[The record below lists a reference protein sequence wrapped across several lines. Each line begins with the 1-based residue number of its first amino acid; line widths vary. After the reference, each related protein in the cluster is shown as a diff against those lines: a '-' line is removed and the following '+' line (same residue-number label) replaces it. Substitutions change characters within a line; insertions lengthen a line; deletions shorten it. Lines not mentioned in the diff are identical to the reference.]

1 MLESIYIG
9 MSGLTAYSK
18 GLQTISNNVANM
30 NSPGFKASTPR
41 FADLFYGQ
49 QFAPNQPGSLNV
61 MSFGSGVEYGYASLN
76 FKQGDIQSSDGQ
88 LDLAIRGDGFLTL
101 LDKDTIRY
109 ARTGQFVVG
118 DDNWIVDKVTG
129 MKLAAL
135 DASGKPAAI
144 SINGKRT
151 SPPSAT
157 TSVQFTDNLSS
168 SATSFSVPN
177 VDVYDANG
185 AKHTLTI
192 AFKPDNA
199 SFPGRWTVSVTE
211 KDSSIP
217 VQEGTLQ
224 FLGGIPEAGMDSID
238 VTLRPSGGSPFTFKL
253 DFSSGVTSFSSGSTS
268 TLRVAKSDGSAPGD
282 LSTLTVDDD
291 GALVIGYSNGKSA
304 KLGVVALANFVDPQS
319 LQQTGKGLFDASKAS
334 PPTYVASKGPGVGQL
349 LSGSTESSNVD
360 LSVEF
365 GRLILIQRGFQ
376 ASSQVI
382 TTANEMIM
390 QLFQM
395 RGGQG

>member
-1 MLESIYIG
+1 
-9 MSGLTAYSK
+9 
-18 GLQTISNNVANM
+18 
-30 NSPGFKASTPR
+30 
-41 FADLFYGQ
+41 
-49 QFAPNQPGSLNV
+49 
-61 MSFGSGVEYGYASLN
+61 
-76 FKQGDIQSSDGQ
+76 
-88 LDLAIRGDGFLTL
+88 
-101 LDKDTIRY
+101 
-109 ARTGQFVVG
+109 
-118 DDNWIVDKVTG
+118 
-129 MKLAAL
+129 
-135 DASGKPAAI
+135 
-144 SINGKRT
+144 
-151 SPPSAT
+151 
-157 TSVQFTDNLSS
+157 
-168 SATSFSVPN
+168 
-177 VDVYDANG
+177 
-185 AKHTLTI
+185 
-192 AFKPDNA
+192 
-199 SFPGRWTVSVTE
+199 
-211 KDSSIP
+211 
-217 VQEGTLQ
+217 
-224 FLGGIPEAGMDSID
+224 MDSID

-365 GRLILIQRGFQ
+365 GRLILIQLGFQ